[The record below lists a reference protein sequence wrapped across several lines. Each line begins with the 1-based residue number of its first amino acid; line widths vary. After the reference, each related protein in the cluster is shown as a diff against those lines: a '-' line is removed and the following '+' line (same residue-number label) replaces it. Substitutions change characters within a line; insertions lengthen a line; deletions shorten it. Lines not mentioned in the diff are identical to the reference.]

1 MMLLIHTTFINYIHF
16 SSLCPSFS
24 PLKRIC
30 VSKMHR
36 FVVLALLALLC
47 LVGCSHSATI
57 TQQWYTDAQCTQ
69 GENTV
74 QVNEGQCY
82 LDAADYAGMSWN
94 CVSGGVVAFV
104 YNYADENCSGAPIA
118 KKPFAQGQCTGP
130 VYNNLYLIVQGC

>member
-1 MMLLIHTTFINYIHF
+1 MPFIFTTQKD
-16 SSLCPSFS
+16 L
-24 PLKRIC
+24 RE
-30 VSKMHR
+30 KMHR

>member
-1 MMLLIHTTFINYIHF
+1 M
-16 SSLCPSFS
+16 S
-24 PLKRIC
+24 
-30 VSKMHR
+30 R

-47 LVGCSHSATI
+47 LVGFSQSASI

-74 QVNEGQCY
+74 NVNAGQCY
-82 LDAADYAGMSWN
+82 LDAADYSGMSWN
-94 CVSGGVVAFV
+94 CQSGSVVAYV
-104 YNYADENCSGAPIA
+104 YNYGDENCTGAPIA